1 MSVRCERCGPNGR
14 KECDHACSCPPDCVD
29 GLPCDIHGWLGLRDA
44 AWKLAPFA
52 AITNGSERTGDAY
65 VMLDGT
71 QRRDACLELV
81 QGMIQSM
88 LAVEDY
94 GDGRV
99 SAAQV
104 RRRLLE
110 LESLLGVKVVFPPFR
125 TSAELLPKETK

>member
-1 MSVRCERCGPNGR
+1 MGCERCGPNAR
-14 KECDHACSCPPDCVD
+14 KECDHACSCPPDCID
-29 GLPCDIHGWLGLRDA
+29 GLPCDIHGWQAKRDA
-44 AWKLAPFA
+44 EMLLAPFA
-52 AITNGSERTGDAY
+52 AIAGDAY
-65 VMLDGT
+65 AMLDGQ

-81 QGMIQSM
+81 QGMIQAM

-110 LESLLGVKVVFPPFR
+110 LESLLGVKVVFPPIR
-125 TSAELLPKETK
+125 AYPKETN